1 MTPGPEPI
9 PAHRLADARPHP
21 QPAYLVGSVDRALRI
36 LLLLRSERAVTLT
49 AVSRALD
56 VAPSTAHRLLTTLVH
71 HDFVRQDPATR
82 AYVPGRALLEIGLAA
97 AGSLD
102 IRRLARPELES
113 LTRALE
119 ETVHLALRDG
129 ARVIFLDTVESPRAV
144 RVTDRT
150 GMTLPAH
157 CTAAGKALLAELAS
171 DDLRATL
178 GREPFEQ
185 VMPRTCTTLA
195 QLAPQLRQIRTTG
208 YATNFAES
216 ERGLSAVAAAI
227 PDPHGVS
234 TMSVSVSVPS
244 ERIDDA
250 RVRQIG
256 AAAILAAERIGKLA
270 AGF

>member
-1 MTPGPEPI
+1 MTPGAEPI
-9 PAHRLADARPHP
+9 PAHRLADARPHR

-129 ARVIFLDTVESPRAV
+129 AWVIFLDTVESPRAV

-150 GMTLPAH
+150 GMTLPAY
-157 CTAAGKALLAELAS
+157 CTAAGKALLAELAP
-171 DDLRATL
+171 DDLRTTL
-178 GREPFEQ
+178 GPEPFEQ

-227 PDPHGVS
+227 PDPHGIS

-256 AAAILAAERIGKLA
+256 AATILAAERIGKLA

>member
-1 MTPGPEPI
+1 MTPG
-9 PAHRLADARPHP
+9 AD
-21 QPAYLVGSVDRALRI
+21 QPADQPVYLIGSVDRALRV
-36 LLLLRSERAVTLT
+36 LLMLRSERVVTLT
-49 AVSRALD
+49 AVGRALD
-56 VAPSTAHRLLTTLVH
+56 VAPSTAHRLLATLAH

-82 AYVPGRALLEIGLAA
+82 AYVPGRALLEVGLAA

-102 IRRLARPELES
+102 IRRLARRELES

-119 ETVHLALRDG
+119 ETVHLVLRDG
-129 ARVIFLDTVESPRAV
+129 SQVVFLDTVESPRAV

-157 CTAAGKALLAELAS
+157 CSAAGKVLLAQLAP
-171 DDLRATL
+171 DALRTTL
-178 GREPFEQ
+178 GPEPFEQ

-195 QLAPQLRQIRTTG
+195 QLEPQLRQIRTTG

-227 PDPHGVS
+227 PDPHGIS
-234 TMSVSVSVPS
+234 TLSVSVTVPS
-244 ERIDDA
+244 EHIDDA

-256 AAAILAAERIGKLA
+256 AAVITAAERIGKQMV
-270 AGF
+270 GRT